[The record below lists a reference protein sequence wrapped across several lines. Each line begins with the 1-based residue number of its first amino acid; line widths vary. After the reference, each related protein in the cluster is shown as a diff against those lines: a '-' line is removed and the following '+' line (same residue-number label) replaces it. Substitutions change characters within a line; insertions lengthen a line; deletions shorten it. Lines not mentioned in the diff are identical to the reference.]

1 MNLPITA
8 KITGFVAITAVF
20 VNGFEK
26 SAKLPFI
33 SAPILSTSEAKLML
47 GTADVNPMYTHS
59 NTVSMQMIILA
70 LRKKNDTINLT

>member
-8 KITGFVAITAVF
+8 KITGFKAITAGF

-26 SAKLPFI
+26 KAKLPFI

-47 GTADVNPMYTHS
+47 GTADVNPIFTHS
-59 NTVSMQMIILA
+59 NTNPMQ
-70 LRKKNDTINLT
+70 K